1 MKANKF
7 GQKVRKYTYSSQC
20 KEHELIINMIKKMQ
34 LCQLG
39 EPLVAL
45 GGGEK
50 KFNRA
55 FQNKILADL
64 KGFGRWWIWK
74 TVERHD
80 EEDGRSSRPI
90 QWLSLYLEELS
101 SQIISALLIG
111 RQSRAVALPAQTQPS
126 DWSRERKSATE
137 ADVHLSQLCDSDV

>member
-7 GQKVRKYTYSSQC
+7 GQKVRKYTLSSQC

-64 KGFGRWWIWK
+64 KGFGGCSIWR
-74 TVERHD
+74 TVERHGD
-80 EEDGRSSRPI
+80 EEEEGGRR
-90 QWLSLYLEELS
+90 
-101 SQIISALLIG
+101 
-111 RQSRAVALPAQTQPS
+111 
-126 DWSRERKSATE
+126 
-137 ADVHLSQLCDSDV
+137 